1 MNNENIN
8 SKLTPSAKEAL
19 NELTE
24 DFKENLIEKAYT
36 IAKERNTANREISL
50 RDILEAQQP
59 SQNIIEKQKYTDYR
73 RKRWT
78 MLISFSGAIYAIA
91 GILLYLFQ
99 NKKFSIENDLG
110 LIIAV
115 IGILLTLLAF
125 IYGQLINKRQ
135 YLYTTTTTTTNN
147 FSEIDSFEIVK
158 RWQIIEQLTVSVMKE
173 KNISD
178 SKSNS
183 VSQVIKY
190 LTENFTKSEVDYLN
204 IKQLLQSRNKILHEG
219 YSLSD
224 AEKKKYIEIAD
235 NLIEKLEHAKK

>member
-1 MNNENIN
+1 MNNDNIY

-24 DFKENLIEKAYT
+24 DFKNILIEKAYT
-36 IAKERNTANREISL
+36 IATERNTANREISL

-59 SQNIIEKQKYTDYR
+59 SQQTIEKQKYFDYR

-110 LIIAV
+110 LVIAIIGV
-115 IGILLTLLAF
+115 LLTLLAF
-125 IYGQLINKRQ
+125 LYGQLLSNRQ
-135 YLYTTTTTTTNN
+135 YLSSQKSINQFT
-147 FSEIDSFEIVK
+147 EIDSYDIVK
-158 RWQIIEQLTVSVMKE
+158 RWQIIEQLTVSIMKE

-183 VSQVIKY
+183 VNQVIKY
-190 LTENFTKSEVDYLN
+190 LTDNFTNSETEYLN

-219 YSLSD
+219 YNLND
-224 AEKKKYIEIAD
+224 TEKKKYVEIAD
-235 NLIEKLEHAKK
+235 TLIEKLENAKK

>member
-1 MNNENIN
+1 MNNENIK
-8 SKLTPSAKEAL
+8 SKLTLSAKEAL
-19 NELTE
+19 DELTE
-24 DFKENLIEKAYT
+24 DFKQNVIEKAYT

-59 SQNIIEKQKYTDYR
+59 SQNIIEKQKYIDYR

-78 MLISFSGAIYAIA
+78 MLISFSGGIYAIA

-110 LIIAV
+110 LIIAI
-115 IGILLTLLAF
+115 IGVLLTLLAF
-125 IYGQLINKRQ
+125 IYGQLISKRQ
-135 YLYTTTTTTTNN
+135 YLSTTMTTTSS
-147 FSEIDSFEIVK
+147 FYEIDSFEIVK
-158 RWQIIEQLTVSVMKE
+158 RWQIIEQLTIAIMKE
-173 KNISD
+173 KNLSD

-204 IKQLLQSRNKILHEG
+204 IKQLLQSRNKVLHEG
-219 YSLSD
+219 YNLNEK
-224 AEKKKYIEIAD
+224 EKKKYIEIAD
-235 NLIEKLEHAKK
+235 DLIEKLEHAKK